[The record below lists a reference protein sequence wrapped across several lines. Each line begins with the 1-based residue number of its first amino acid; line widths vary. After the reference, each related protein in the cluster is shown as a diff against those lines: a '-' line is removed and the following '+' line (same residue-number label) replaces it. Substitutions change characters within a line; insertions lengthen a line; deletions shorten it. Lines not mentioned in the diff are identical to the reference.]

1 MLATFSEEK
10 RQEYEELWQT
20 NETYKKDEEDIGN
33 EIKNLR
39 NAINLHEQ
47 HVVQN
52 EVKILK

>member
-20 NETYKKDEEDIGN
+20 NEMYKKDEEDIGN
-33 EIKNLR
+33 EIKSLK
-39 NAINLHEQ
+39 NAINIHEQ

-52 EVKILK
+52 EVKI